1 MKKYT
6 TPSIE
11 VLDMETE
18 GGIMIGSGSE
28 SDSYNVDT
36 SISATSVNEGRRR
49 GDAWTEYDGLE

>member
-18 GGIMIGSGSE
+18 GGILSVSGGTLGADPSQ
-28 SDSYNVDT
+28 
-36 SISATSVNEGRRR
+36 SATSVHEGRRR

>member
-18 GGIMIGSGSE
+18 GGIMNLSGGE
-28 SDSYNVDT
+28 SDSCNVDT
-36 SISATSVNEGRRR
+36 SISATSVHEGRRR

>member
-18 GGIMIGSGSE
+18 GGILSVSGGE
-28 SDSYNVDT
+28 SDSYNVNT
-36 SISATSVNEGRRR
+36 SVSATSVNEGRRR